1 MALVIAT
8 PQKVNNS
15 QIQKN
20 IKQINSE
27 NDLNCMTDVIFY
39 EANSESYEGKLAVGT
54 VVMNRVRHRGFPNSV
69 CGVVK
74 QKGKRGCQFSWVCG
88 PRAKM
93 DKTLYQRAKKV
104 ALDVL
109 MHHKRLTSIGNA
121 LYFHTEGIS
130 PSWINDLIPIQQIG
144 PHIFYVKR
152 T

>member
-1 MALVIAT
+1 MILVTAF
-8 PQKVNNS
+8 PQTVKDP

-20 IKQINSE
+20 INQIQNE

-54 VVMNRVRHRGFPNSV
+54 VVMNRVKSHGFPNSV

-74 QKGKRGCQFSWVCG
+74 QRSKKGCQFSWVCG
-88 PRAKM
+88 PRAKL
-93 DKTLYQRAKKV
+93 DKMLYQKANKV
-104 ALDVL
+104 AFDVL
-109 MHHKRLTSIGNA
+109 IHHKRLTSIGNA

-130 PSWINDLIPIQQIG
+130 PSWIDDLIPIKQIG